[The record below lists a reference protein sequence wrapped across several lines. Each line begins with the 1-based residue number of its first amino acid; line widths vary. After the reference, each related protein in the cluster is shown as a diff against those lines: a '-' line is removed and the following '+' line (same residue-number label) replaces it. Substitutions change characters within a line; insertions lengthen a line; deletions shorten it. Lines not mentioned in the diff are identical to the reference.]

1 MKKSAKEIAALVQQP
16 LLAINAKVATSRSTR
31 LNSKESPPW
40 QKMK

>member
-1 MKKSAKEIAALVQQP
+1 MKKSAKEIAALALQP
-16 LLAINAKVATSRSTR
+16 LLAINAKAATSRSTQ

>member
-1 MKKSAKEIAALVQQP
+1 MKKSAKEIAALALQP